1 MTSITVYDG
10 TNTIGGNK
18 IYVEENN
25 RGLFLDFGMN
35 FKKYNY
41 YFQEYLTERSVRGIY
56 DLIHLNLI
64 PKLNIYRKDLIP
76 SDLDLSSSPK
86 LDIDAILVSHPH
98 MDHFGNIGLLKT
110 DIPIIAS
117 PITFA
122 LIKGMADSSNLSLN
136 LQAVYYSEKLQ
147 DKSGM
152 ILKSEKGKNI
162 NYKTRKLVCIDSI
175 SDGLESFITTNIK
188 SAVDKSSGMLKPLE
202 CEQLTDLSTNPTHFE
217 INAFEVDH
225 SIYGATAYI
234 LEGNTTIAYSG
245 DFRLHGKNGYKSEHF
260 INSAKDASIL
270 IIEGTRASRQD
281 INESEEIVYN
291 SCLDVI
297 SQTKDLVVA
306 DFSARNF
313 ERLETF
319 KDVGKKVNRK
329 VVIPAKQA
337 YLLRA
342 LEQIDNVDRT
352 SDILVF
358 EEKKGSKNKWE
369 TNFLQDE
376 VNYIDSETIVKNQ
389 GAYIL
394 CFSFYE
400 VKHLLDVNPK
410 HGTYIYSSSEA
421 FDEESE
427 FDFVRLNNWLKYFN
441 FTVYGFKMIDK
452 NGIDKPEFMKGFHA
466 SGHASKSDLIHAIE
480 TIDPDHIIP
489 VHTEN
494 PDWFKEQFDN
504 VYLLEEGKKINF

>member
-10 TNTIGGNK
+10 TKTIGGNK
-18 IYVEENN
+18 IYVEEKD

-35 FKKYNY
+35 FKKYNHF
-41 YFQEYLTERSVRGIY
+41 FQEYLTERPSRGIY

-64 PKLNIYRKDLIP
+64 PKLNIYREDLIP
-76 SDLDLSSSPK
+76 SDLTLSGYPQ
-86 LDIDAILVSHPH
+86 LAIDAILVSHPH

-122 LIKGMADSSNLSLN
+122 LIKGMADSSSFSLN
-136 LQAVYYSEKLQ
+136 LQAAYYQERLR
-147 DKSGM
+147 DNSGTV
-152 ILKSEKGKNI
+152 LESDKGK
-162 NYKTRKLVCIDSI
+162 YKTRKLICIDPFSETF
-175 SDGLESFITTNIK
+175 ESFITTNLK
-188 SAVDKSSGMLKPLE
+188 LAPEKSSGMLKPLE
-202 CEQLTDLSTNPTHFE
+202 CEQLTDLSTNPTHFN

-234 LEGNTTIAYSG
+234 LEGDTTFAYSG
-245 DFRLHGKNGYKSEHF
+245 DFRLHGKNGHKSEHF
-260 INSAKDASIL
+260 IKSAKDASVL

-297 SQTKDLVVA
+297 SQTQDLVVA

-319 KDVGKKVNRK
+319 KDIGKKTNRK

-352 SDILVF
+352 SDILVY
-358 EEKKGSKNKWE
+358 EEKKSSMNKWE

-376 VNYIDSETIVKNQ
+376 VNYIDSETIIKNQ

-400 VKHLLDVNPK
+400 IKHLLDINPE
-410 HGTYIYSSSEA
+410 HGIYIYSSSEA

-427 FDFVRLNNWLKYFN
+427 FDFVRLNNWLKHFR
-441 FTVYGFKMIDK
+441 FTVYGFKMVDK

-480 TIDPDHIIP
+480 TIDPDWIIP

-494 PDWFKEQFDN
+494 PDWFKEHFDN
-504 VYLLEEGKKINF
+504 VCLLEEGKKINF

>member
-1 MTSITVYDG
+1 MTSVTVYDG

-41 YFQEYLTERSVRGIY
+41 FFQEYLTERPARGIY
-56 DLIHLNLI
+56 DLFHLDLI
-64 PKLNIYRKDLIP
+64 PKLNIYREDLTP
-76 SDLDLSSSPK
+76 SDLNLSRCPK
-86 LDIDAILVSHPH
+86 LAIDAVLISHPH

-110 DIPIIAS
+110 DIPIVAS

-136 LQAVYYSEKLQ
+136 LQAIYYQEKLR
-147 DKSGM
+147 DKSGF
-152 ILKSEKGKNI
+152 ILESEKGKNKK
-162 NYKTRKLVCIDSI
+162 YKTRKLVCIDPI
-175 SDGLESFITTNIK
+175 SDAFKSFITTNIK
-188 SAVDKSSGMLKPLE
+188 GAADRSSGLLKPLE
-202 CEQLTDLSTNPTHFE
+202 CEDLSDLSTNPTQFD
-217 INAFEVDH
+217 IKAYEVDH

-234 LEGNTTIAYSG
+234 LRGDTTIAYTG
-245 DFRLHGKNGYKSEHF
+245 DFRLHGKNAHKSEHF
-260 INSAKDASIL
+260 IRSAKDASVL
-270 IIEGTRASRQD
+270 IIEGTRASRED
-281 INESEEIVYN
+281 INESEETVYN
-291 SCLDVI
+291 SCLNVI
-297 SQTKDLVVA
+297 SQAWNLVVA

-319 KDVGKKVNRK
+319 KDIGKKTNRQ

-352 SDILVF
+352 SDILVY
-358 EEKKGSKNKWE
+358 EEKKSTTNKWE
-369 TNFLQDE
+369 ENFLKGE
-376 VNYIDSETIVKNQ
+376 ISYIESETIARNP
-389 GAYIL
+389 GNYIL

-400 VKHLLDVNPK
+400 VKHLLDVRPEQ
-410 HGTYIYSSSEA
+410 GTYIYSSSEA

-427 FDFVRLNNWLKYFN
+427 FDFVRLSNWLNHFN
-441 FTVYGFKMIDK
+441 FKIHGFKMVDK
-452 NGIDKPEFMKGFHA
+452 NGLIKPEFSKGFHA

-480 TIDPDHIIP
+480 TIDPDYIIP

-494 PDWFKEQFDN
+494 PNWFKEQFDN
-504 VYLLEEGKKINF
+504 ARLCKEEEKIRF

>member
-10 TNTIGGNK
+10 TTTIGGNK
-18 IYVEENN
+18 IYVEENQ

-41 YFQEYLTERSVRGIY
+41 FFQEYLTERPTRGIY
-56 DLIHLNLI
+56 DLFHLNLI
-64 PKLNIYRKDLIP
+64 PKLNIYREDLIP
-76 SDLDLSSSPK
+76 SDLDLSGYPK
-86 LDIDAILVSHPH
+86 LPIDGVLISHPH

-136 LQAVYYSEKLQ
+136 LQTVYYQEKRQKSATILES
-147 DKSGM
+147 DKG
-152 ILKSEKGKNI
+152 NF
-162 NYKTRKLVCIDSI
+162 KTRKIICINPF
-175 SDGLESFITTNIK
+175 SDTFESFITTNIK
-188 SAVDKSSGMLKPLE
+188 AAADKSSGTLKSLE
-202 CEQLTDLSTNPTHFE
+202 CEELTDLSNNPTSYN

-234 LEGNTTIAYSG
+234 LKGDTTIAYTG
-245 DFRLHGKNGYKSEHF
+245 DFRLHGKNAHKSEHF
-260 INSAKDASIL
+260 IKSAKDASVL
-270 IIEGTRASRQD
+270 IIEGTRASRDD
-281 INESEEIVYN
+281 INESEEIVHKN
-291 SCLDVI
+291 CLNVI
-297 SQTKDLVVA
+297 SQTHNLVVA

-313 ERLETF
+313 ERLEIF
-319 KDVGKKVNRK
+319 KNIGKRTNRK

-352 SDILVF
+352 SDILVYK
-358 EEKKGSKNKWE
+358 EKKSTLNKWE
-369 TNFLQDE
+369 VNFLQDE
-376 VNYIDSETIVKNQ
+376 VNYIESESIAQNQ
-389 GAYIL
+389 GNYIL

-400 VKHLLDVNPK
+400 IKHLLDVKPEQ
-410 HGTYIYSSSEA
+410 GAYIYSSSET

-427 FDFVRLNNWLKYFN
+427 FDFIRLNNWLKQFD
-441 FTVYGFKMIDK
+441 FEVYGFKMIEK
-452 NGIDKPEFMKGFHA
+452 NGLIKPEFIKGFHA
-466 SGHASKSDLIHAIE
+466 SGHASKSDLIHAVE
-480 TIDPDHIIP
+480 TIDPDYVIP

-494 PDWFKEQFDN
+494 PKWFKKQFDKTL
-504 VYLLEEGKKINF
+504 LLEEGEKINF

>member
-10 TNTIGGNK
+10 TKTIGGNK
-18 IYVEENN
+18 IYVEEKD

-35 FKKYNY
+35 FKKYNHF
-41 YFQEYLTERSVRGIY
+41 FQEYLTERPARGIY
-56 DLIHLNLI
+56 DLINLNLI
-64 PKLNIYRKDLIP
+64 PKLNNYREDLIP
-76 SDLDLSSSPK
+76 SDLDLSGCPQ
-86 LDIDAILVSHPH
+86 LAIDAVLISHPH

-122 LIKGMADSSNLSLN
+122 LIKGMADSSNFSLN
-136 LQAVYYSEKLQ
+136 LQAAYYQERLRDNSGTVLES
-147 DKSGM
+147 DKG
-152 ILKSEKGKNI
+152 
-162 NYKTRKLVCIDSI
+162 NYKARNLICIDPF
-175 SDGLESFITTNIK
+175 SDTFESFITTNIK
-188 SAVDKSSGMLKPLE
+188 VAADKSSGMLKPLE
-202 CEQLTDLSTNPTHFE
+202 CESLTDLSTNPTHFE
-217 INAFEVDH
+217 IKAFEVDH

-234 LEGNTTIAYSG
+234 LEGDTTIAYSG
-245 DFRLHGKNGYKSEHF
+245 DFRLHGKNGHKSEHF
-260 INSAKDASIL
+260 IKSAKGASIL

-297 SQTKDLVVA
+297 SQTQDLVVA

-319 KDVGKKVNRK
+319 KDIGKKTNRK

-352 SDILVF
+352 NDILVY
-358 EEKKGSKNKWE
+358 EEKKSSTNKWE

-376 VNYIDSETIVKNQ
+376 VNYIESEEIAKNQ
-389 GAYIL
+389 GTYIL

-400 VKHLLDVNPK
+400 IKHLLDVKPK
-410 HGTYIYSSSEA
+410 QGTYIYSSSEA

-427 FDFVRLNNWLKYFN
+427 FDFVRLNNWLNHFKLK
-441 FTVYGFKMIDK
+441 VCGFKMNEK
-452 NGIDKPEFMKGFHA
+452 NGVMKPEFIKGFHA

-480 TIDPDHIIP
+480 TIDPDWIIP

-494 PDWFKEQFDN
+494 PKWFKEQFDN
-504 VYLLEEGKKINF
+504 VHLCEEGEKISF